1 MHGAWV
7 PSQIGEPRFHTLHST
22 AKKKKKNIRK
32 KTVPFLEPCESSCL
46 KPWVQVWTWALF
58 PGPLGGFFW
67 TPPAKVLSWPLFLPL
82 WSTHSFLSLFPNL
95 RFLPQPSWFCLQGSV
110 STRGGRWYL
119 PYAWKC
125 PSSDFPGNTAGSGNS
140 MSGYLPKLRSWVVA
154 RLRAG

>member
-82 WSTHSFLSLFPNL
+82 WSTHSFSSLFSQPSFPPSAFLVLLAGVSLHSRRTVVSTICLKMPQL
-95 RFLPQPSWFCLQGSV
+95 RFPRQHSWIWKLNVRIPSK
-110 STRGGRWYL
+110 T
-119 PYAWKC
+119 
-125 PSSDFPGNTAGSGNS
+125 
-140 MSGYLPKLRSWVVA
+140 
-154 RLRAG
+154 